1 MHNDAP
7 RVVTVR
13 GGAVRPTGSWLY
25 VWVDA
30 ADGSVAYVG
39 ATGFDPELRAFLH
52 LTSDDPEVGRVRSSV
67 SRAAERDFDV
77 LCFAVPPGVSRANAK
92 RALLARLAEPGIL
105 DGPGPGGGDEDP
117 LSSVVEPIV
126 AALRDHVRHLADAE

>member
-1 MHNDAP
+1 MPNDAP

-30 ADGSVAYVG
+30 TDGSIAYVG

-52 LTSDDPEVGRVRSSV
+52 LTSDDPDVGRVRSRV
-67 SRAAERDFDV
+67 SRVADRDFDV
-77 LCFAVPPGVSRANAK
+77 LCFALPSDCSRADAK
-92 RALLARLAEPGIL
+92 RALRARLAEPG
-105 DGPGPGGGDEDP
+105 DQKEARSAHEDP
-117 LSSVVEPIV
+117 MSSVVEPIV
-126 AALRDHVRHLADAE
+126 AALREHIRHVTDAE